1 MGELMHRARFRRDH
15 RWAPGRMSAYLDG
28 ELTSS
33 RRTRLERHTRECEQ
47 CRRVL
52 TSLRELI
59 TVLDRLPSPADGSG
73 ALQLAASV
81 RLRLPD
87 PPPPD

>member
-1 MGELMHRARFRRDH
+1 MGELAHQARFGRDH

-33 RRTRLERHTRECEQ
+33 RRARLERHTGECEQ
-47 CRRVL
+47 CRRWL
-52 TSLRELI
+52 TSLGELLS
-59 TVLDRLPSPADGSG
+59 VLDRLPSPADGSG

-81 RLRLPD
+81 RVRLPD